1 MLKLENI
8 QCRNSEVNV
17 LFCSFLNEQLERTD
31 TIDCTFHPRMNRNSE
46 RAMKEIRGD
55 SSANTVGERLYRNS
69 EAVYTTRAKAIE
81 EELRKERSAEDSSC
95 TFQPLLVDDNGKFS
109 KVKSKFHMPVERIS
123 RSEQEDRIA
132 RDCTFTPK
140 VRTVQYSTAQYST
153 V

>member
-1 MLKLENI
+1 
-8 QCRNSEVNV
+8 
-17 LFCSFLNEQLERTD
+17 
-31 TIDCTFHPRMNRNSE
+31 MNRNSE

-55 SSANTVGERLYRNS
+55 SSAHTVGERLYRNS

-109 KVKSKFHMPVERIS
+109 NVKSKFHMPVERIS

-140 VRTVQYSTAQYST
+140 VRTVQCSAVQYSTAQQKFPKRRFEMS
-153 V
+153 